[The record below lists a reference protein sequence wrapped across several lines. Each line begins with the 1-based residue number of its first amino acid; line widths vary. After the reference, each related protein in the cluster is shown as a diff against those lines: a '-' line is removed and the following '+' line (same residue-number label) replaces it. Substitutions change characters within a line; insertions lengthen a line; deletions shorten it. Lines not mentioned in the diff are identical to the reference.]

1 MDQKLAEFDHKFR
14 LLPNRRVLGVT
25 GVTLENRAA
34 VGDGKKLGSRL
45 GRSRSDHVFMF
56 PVEMTLL
63 LAQMTS
69 LAEYVASSWW
79 HGKVFWIPDQ
89 VKRALQ
95 LLRCQEGEA
104 KPTRIGIN
112 NFEVGRVSIAGS
124 KWLVNVSILMSKPN
138 SNDPHFYRGLVPIL
152 VPLYPWFLTIHSWT
166 PKERR
171 VRGSGRFWRPL
182 NFQQAVILVKTRKW
196 DRQYGNH
203 IMDYYGHNSSTVCG
217 SNATW

>member
-1 MDQKLAEFDHKFR
+1 
-14 LLPNRRVLGVT
+14 
-25 GVTLENRAA
+25 
-34 VGDGKKLGSRL
+34 
-45 GRSRSDHVFMF
+45 
-56 PVEMTLL
+56 
-63 LAQMTS
+63 MTS

-112 NFEVGRVSIAGS
+112 HFEVGRVSIAGS

-152 VPLYPWFLTIHSWT
+152 VPLYPWFLTMKSH
-166 PKERR
+166 ERPTR
-171 VRGSGRFWRPL
+171 RGVRGSGFWRPR
-182 NFQQAVILVKTRKW
+182 N
-196 DRQYGNH
+196 
-203 IMDYYGHNSSTVCG
+203 GHNSSTVCG
-217 SNATW
+217 RFLVRGKNFCIIQSHKSLWSSDIIRYQNGE

>member
-1 MDQKLAEFDHKFR
+1 
-14 LLPNRRVLGVT
+14 
-25 GVTLENRAA
+25 
-34 VGDGKKLGSRL
+34 
-45 GRSRSDHVFMF
+45 MF

-95 LLRCQEGEA
+95 LLRCQEGES